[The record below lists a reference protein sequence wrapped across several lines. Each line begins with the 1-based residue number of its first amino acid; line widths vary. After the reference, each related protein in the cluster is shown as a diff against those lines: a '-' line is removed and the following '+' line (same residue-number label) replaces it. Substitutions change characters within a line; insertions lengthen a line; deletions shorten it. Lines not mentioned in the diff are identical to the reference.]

1 MNMMKKS
8 AIAKGLSVAGAV
20 TAAILFLLSSW
31 SAQQTPSLLSA
42 QSTSAD
48 NVEKIIGGVPFAYDL
63 ALDTISYNSCVGAG
77 LNQSGKIHGI
87 KFGVNE
93 GFVDSTG
100 TGAVKGGLKL
110 RSDFLQYLA
119 NNVDPTFP
127 NTTITSSQI
136 QYILQNSEAN
146 RDLQIQFAVRTTTD
160 LNVVPDVIDTGTA
173 PTVTLSR
180 DGIYKGTYL
189 SEDPIMTSVTKNV
202 QFATNKAV
210 LSEGPRIY
218 NIGTKSSPE
227 AIEASLGYSNAFD
240 ASFPPVTEPFTDDG
254 LGAGEEYSDNVRN
267 KFNSFTYIL
276 AATFGNQSTASSFDF
291 TSTGLNSPK
300 RKSNA
305 EVKRAFGRSYDLGF
319 NSKNSSIPS
328 WRKNLLTKVTEKT
341 LDDGKLVAGA
351 SWGCDNILIMKTNQ
365 LNNKKISEPSC
376 SELIA
381 SDLLVPAIAN
391 RVKNI
396 RRHYTED
403 LWSIGLFYAANTAYN
418 PLTRTTNPT
427 LCLVNKQADCYLP
440 TTGLIFSAPAED
452 IGVQYDPTKECYL
465 SRFTR
470 MGVTYIGNKTGD
482 VARRLGRC
490 AQYASVCIRAS
501 TSY

>member
-8 AIAKGLSVAGAV
+8 AIAKGLSVLGAV
-20 TAAILFLLSSW
+20 TAAILILLTSC

-42 QSTSAD
+42 QSTSSD
-48 NVEKIIGGVPFAYDL
+48 NVAKILDGVPFAYDL
-63 ALDTISYNSCVGAG
+63 ALDTISYNSCVGSG

-87 KFGVNE
+87 KFGANE
-93 GFVDSTG
+93 GFVDSNG

-127 NTTITSSQI
+127 NTSVTPSQI
-136 QYILQNSEAN
+136 QFILQNSDTN
-146 RDLQIQFAVRTTTD
+146 RDVQIQFAVRTVSD
-160 LNVVPDVIDTGTA
+160 LNVFPDVIDTGTQ
-173 PTVTLSR
+173 PSITLNR
-180 DGIYKGTYL
+180 DGIYKGNFL
-189 SEDPIMTSVTKNV
+189 SEEPVLSAITKNV
-202 QFATNKAV
+202 QFSPSKAV

-218 NIGTKSSPE
+218 NIGTKSGPE
-227 AIEASLGYSNAFD
+227 AIEGSLGYSSAFD
-240 ASFPPVTEPFTDDG
+240 ASFPPVAEADDG
-254 LGAGEEYSDNVRN
+254 LGAGEEYSDIVRN
-267 KFNSFTYIL
+267 KFNSFTLVL
-276 AATFGNQSTASSFDF
+276 ATTFGNQATVSSFDF
-291 TSTGLNSPK
+291 TPSLGFNSPK
-300 RKSNA
+300 RKSDS
-305 EVKRAFGRSYDLGF
+305 EVKRAFGRSYELGF
-319 NSKNSSIPS
+319 TSRNSSIPS

-351 SWGCDNILIMKTNQ
+351 SWACDNVLIMKTNQ

-381 SDLLVPAIAN
+381 TDLLVPAIAN

-403 LWSIGLFYAANTAYN
+403 LWAIGLFYAANSTYN
-418 PLTRTTNPT
+418 PATRTTNPT

-440 TTGLIFSAPAED
+440 TVGLILSAPAED
-452 IGVQYDPTKECYL
+452 VGVQYDTTRECYL
-465 SRFTR
+465 SRFSR
-470 MGVTYIGNKTGD
+470 MGVSYIGNKTGD

-501 TSY
+501 TSF

>member
-20 TAAILFLLSSW
+20 TAAILFLLSSC

-42 QSTSAD
+42 QSTNVD

-87 KFGVNE
+87 KFGANE

-119 NNVDPTFP
+119 NNVDPTYP
-127 NTTITSSQI
+127 NTAITSSQI

-146 RDLQIQFAVRTTTD
+146 RGVQLQFAVRTVAD
-160 LNVVPDVIDTGTA
+160 LNVVPDVIDTGSP
-173 PTVTLSR
+173 PTITLIR
-180 DGIYKGTYL
+180 DGIYIGGFL
-189 SEDPIMTSVTKNV
+189 SEDPIMTSISKNV
-202 QFATNKAV
+202 QFAANKSV
-210 LSEGPRIY
+210 LSEGPRIN

-227 AIEASLGYSNAFD
+227 SIEASLGYSSAFD
-240 ASFPPVTEPFTDDG
+240 TSFPPVAGADDG
-254 LGAGEEYSDNVRN
+254 LGAGEEYSDIVRN

-276 AATFGNQSTASSFDF
+276 AATFGSQTTVSSSDF
-291 TSTGLNSPK
+291 SPSMGLNIPK
-300 RKSNA
+300 RKSDS
-305 EVKRAFGRSYDLGF
+305 EVRRAYGRSYDLGF
-319 NSKNSSIPS
+319 TSRNSSIPS

-351 SWGCDNILIMKTNQ
+351 AWGCDNILIMKTNQ

-381 SDLLVPAIAN
+381 TDLLIPAIAN

-403 LWSIGLFYAANTAYN
+403 LWSIGLFYAANSTYN

-440 TTGLIFSAPAED
+440 TTGLVLSAPAED
-452 IGVQYDPTKECYL
+452 IGVQYDSTKECYL